1 MKEKTKKLIAIKKHS
16 MAHILAIG
24 VLEMFPETKFGIG
37 PATDDGFY
45 YDFDLPRTLIPEDLE
60 ILEGKMKKIIKENY
74 AFEMQKI
81 PVDKAIKNFEKAGQ
95 PLKVE
100 IIEDLKNEGKKEVGV
115 YKSGPFVDLCK
126 GPHLEST
133 GEIDANAFKLTKISG
148 AYWKS
153 DETKQQLQRIYGV
166 VFATKKE
173 LKQYLFQQ
181 EEAKK
186 RDHRKLG
193 KELDLF
199 TSSNHIGSG
208 LPLFTPKGTIIREEI
223 INNIGDL
230 QKNLGWKRVTTPH
243 ITKPELYKISGHW
256 DKFKD
261 ELFKVTGKND
271 AEFVMKPMN
280 CPHHT
285 QIFASSP
292 KSYRDLPIR
301 YAENG
306 VVYRDEQAG
315 ELMGLARVRCITQD
329 DGHSFC
335 TPEQIEDEI
344 KNIISII
351 KDFYT
356 NLEMLTKGNYW
367 VSLSLHDPK
376 TPEKY
381 MLGSDGLFIEAEK
394 ILEKIAIEQKLPFK
408 KIEGEAAFYGPKLD
422 FQFKDSLGREMQLG
436 TVQLDFSMPKQ
447 FGLEYTDE
455 NGEKKTPIMIHRAIA
470 GSLERFMAVMI
481 EHYAGAFP
489 LWLAPVQVAILPV
502 SEKFSEYTNELND
515 ILNKSDIRTE
525 LYNQDEGLGKRIVL
539 ASKQKIPYLLIIG
552 EKEVKEKT
560 VTVRQRGTKKQQTI
574 VVDEFVEMIK
584 KEIQTKKPN
593 F

>member
-1 MKEKTKKLIAIKKHS
+1 MKEKTKQLIEIRKHS
-16 MAHILAIG
+16 MAHILATAI
-24 VLEMFPETKFGIG
+24 LEIFPEAKLGTG
-37 PATDDGFY
+37 PATNDGFY
-45 YDFDLPRTLIPEDLE
+45 YDFDLPKAVTPEDLE
-60 ILEGKMKKIIKENY
+60 ILEKKMKKIIKENY
-74 AFEMQKI
+74 PFEMQKI
-81 PVDKAIKNFEKAGQ
+81 SIDKALEKFKKANQ

-100 IIEDLKNEGKKEVGV
+100 LIEKLKEKGEEKVGV

-133 GEIDANAFKLTKISG
+133 GEIDTSAFKLTNISG
-148 AYWKS
+148 AYWQA
-153 DETKQQLQRIYGV
+153 DENNQQLQRIYGV

-173 LKQYLFQQ
+173 IKQYLFQQ

-199 TSSNHIGSG
+199 TSSSLVGSG
-208 LPLFTPKGTIIREEI
+208 LPLFTPKGTVIREEI
-223 INNIGDL
+223 MNNIGNL
-230 QKNLGWKRVTTPH
+230 QQKLGWERVTTPH

-261 ELFKVTGKND
+261 ELFKVTGKNN

-306 VVYRDEQAG
+306 IVYRDEQAG
-315 ELMGLARVRCITQD
+315 ELMGLARVRHITQD
-329 DGHSFC
+329 DGHVFC
-335 TPEQIEDEI
+335 TPEQIENEI
-344 KNIISII
+344 KDIIPII
-351 KDFYT
+351 KDFYN
-356 NLEMLTKGNYW
+356 NLEMLTNGNYW

-381 MLGSDGLFIEAEK
+381 MINDDGLFLEAEK

-436 TVQLDFSMPKQ
+436 TVQLDFSMPKR
-447 FGLEYTDE
+447 FELEYTDE
-455 NGEKKTPIMIHRAIA
+455 NGEKKTPVMIHRAIA

-489 LWLAPVQVAILPV
+489 TWLAPVQAGILPV
-502 SEKFSEYTNELND
+502 SEKFSDYASKLND
-515 ILNKSDIRTE
+515 TLKKSNIRTE
-525 LYNQDEGLGKRIVL
+525 IYNQDEGLGKRI
-539 ASKQKIPYLLIIG
+539 AIAAKQRLPYLLIVG
-552 EKEVKEKT
+552 EKEEQDKT
-560 VTVRQRGTKKQQTI
+560 VTIRQRGTKKQQTLA
-574 VVDEFVEMIK
+574 VDEFVEMIEK
-584 KEIQTKKPN
+584 KIEKKK
-593 F
+593 